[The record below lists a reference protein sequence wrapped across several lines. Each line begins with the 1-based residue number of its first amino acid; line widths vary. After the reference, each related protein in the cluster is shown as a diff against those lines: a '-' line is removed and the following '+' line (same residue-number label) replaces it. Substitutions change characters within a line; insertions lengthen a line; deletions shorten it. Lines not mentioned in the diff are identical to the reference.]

1 MSWRRISDC
10 KEDGEEY
17 SKLFHSGFRAISLRP
32 FAEHDHSTRVTS
44 ANEMH
49 NRRKTP
55 PLPYYIPRKRN
66 LPSSGS
72 VDTHISHG
80 HRGAYA
86 QPSFMSV
93 SSASDLWSS
102 EDSDSEIE
110 EYKKFFVDDYLAPP
124 LGDCT
129 TPLSSP
135 SLRSC
140 PNYVTP
146 WDVPSPNESFL
157 SLAHSPITL
166 THPNRER
173 GFSIESLAPSLLSS
187 LDLTNNEIQNT
198 DDAWMLEQ
206 SSPRLHAQERGGVD
220 ADVSDMSF
228 DVDKADWRQFH
239 IDWLSTLTPT
249 QHISRSDRTI
259 STATREL
266 F

>member
-1 MSWRRISDC
+1 MP
-10 KEDGEEY
+10 
-17 SKLFHSGFRAISLRP
+17 SLRSCRCHQHRTFGLQRTVIRKLKNIKNSCKFGSLHVFP
-32 FAEHDHSTRVTS
+32 FEHPVDETVLSERS
-44 ANEMH
+44 A
-49 NRRKTP
+49 
-55 PLPYYIPRKRN
+55 Y
-66 LPSSGS
+66 S
-72 VDTHISHG
+72 
-80 HRGAYA
+80 
-86 QPSFMSV
+86 
-93 SSASDLWSS
+93 
-102 EDSDSEIE
+102 
-110 EYKKFFVDDYLAPP
+110 VDDYLAPP

-129 TPLSSP
+129 TSLSSP

-206 SSPRLHAQERGGVD
+206 SSPRLHAQERGGVASD

-249 QHISRSDRTI
+249 QHIAHSDRTI
-259 STATREL
+259 STATQEL